1 MRSRLAAL
9 DGMSDISQ
17 AERMSIGDT
26 DDMNTVHSDDNQTI
40 TEETGSRSSKNSQVR
55 DIYFYL

>member
-1 MRSRLAAL
+1 MRTRLAAL

-55 DIYFYL
+55 DTYFYL